1 MTMAKNKDKNAQG
14 SPVQGDFATFSGFE
28 EKCSGKGGKNKGNK

>member
-1 MTMAKNKDKNAQG
+1 MAKNKDKNPQG

-28 EKCSGKGGKNKGNK
+28 EKCGSKGGKNKAGK

>member
-1 MTMAKNKDKNAQG
+1 MAKNKDKNAQG

-28 EKCSGKGGKNKGNK
+28 EKCAGGKKNKGNK